1 MQRTKSKI
9 LSILLS
15 LVMLLSLLPTT
26 ALAAGTYPAASEVCV
41 DGSKYFGD
49 PSNYYFKNNASG
61 CSNDPTGYN
70 AYYNPTTGTLT
81 LDGYNGG
88 SITVG
93 GTRSKITVVL
103 KGTNTITNGSLTS
116 AWGGDI
122 TVTSSSGGTLSITN
136 TLNDSNAAIGIEA
149 GYGPQTTGNVTI
161 TGNAQVKI
169 DMTHNG
175 TRGYE
180 KAYGIFARENITI
193 SGDASVDIIC
203 KTQYNTARFGDYCNG
218 LRTDKNVTIDTN
230 GTIKIDVKTAG
241 GDGAYSY
248 GIYPVGGPA
257 TLTNVGKMEV
267 QWKKDGSSGGVGYK
281 GVSYD
286 TSTYAVN
293 VDETTC
299 TATYTPKGTAIT
311 GELPVTIIAP
321 VKGETPQSA
330 IAAATQYTG
339 TIAWEGNPTTF
350 AANTAYTANVT
361 LTANTGYQFA
371 SDVNPTVTDATISD
385 KSVSADGK
393 TLTFKA
399 TFPETDSKTLK
410 GINIITNPAL
420 TLAVPTAAP
429 NATATNERSLAVTG
443 VYDDGSGGPV
453 AVNWEIMTTPTP
465 KGVSLDGS
473 TLKIT
478 NDAEAGTFMIKATS
492 AEGYTDAE
500 TVTITKD
507 TPVESAIVLT
517 APTPATVAVPKSDTP
532 NEIDLPTATVY
543 DQYGKPMTGTFS
555 ITYAIDGDT
564 PTGVK
569 LDSATGK
576 LTVKRSAQA
585 GEVKVIAKLGTTLT
599 SDPVAYTITR
609 ETSKVTYVLVSKLY
623 HNMPVPEVTEP
634 GGTNS
639 ADQQFT
645 AEVLDQ
651 YLQEMTGQTVTW
663 RVTDTAG
670 NPVTGVSID
679 NTGKL
684 TVTNE
689 APGIKVYAIATCQG
703 VDSNNLDMT
712 LHRETAK
719 DTFVVIC
726 DQVGDAP
733 ETSLLIPTGTVT
745 EKVDYTAKVYDQY
758 GKLTAGMVNWELDKT
773 YTGVELD
780 TTSIPGSATLKVDK
794 TAESGTI
801 KLTAKCSAV
810 GSTASKTLDITLTKK
825 TVDTT
830 SLEVTQAGTT
840 YGTALA
846 DPVFTKPEGTIKTL
860 VHYSTPTSSA
870 YSSDTPP
877 TNAGEYVVN
886 VVCETATHIYTGHAN
901 FKINQKSIS
910 NMLQPITGNYEYDGT
925 PQKPTAVVMDGTKPL
940 VEGTDYT
947 VSYGT
952 NVHVFEAATVYV
964 EGKGNYTGTFSRNF
978 KIQPKPID
986 IGTVHTTDR
995 DYVEGK
1001 LDVDC
1006 TVTLP
1011 VAAEV
1016 KQGEHY
1022 HGYATMDD
1030 DTAGTNKTVNVLVKM
1045 EKGGLGENYTLN
1057 KDTTT
1062 ATVSINQINPADPT
1076 GLKGVK
1082 GQELSTVELPA
1093 GWNWDAPA
1101 TVMNTAGTQ
1110 TFKAHYA
1117 GDANH
1122 KAVTGQ
1128 AITVNVLD
1136 KTDVST
1142 FITFPDGEKEYTG
1155 SWMEYEEAS
1164 ISGTNLG
1171 TGAKWNYAY
1180 TAGTG
1185 TLMAA
1190 GFPEGIGTYTVTVT
1204 YEDSINFG
1212 IATAT
1217 LTIVPKKV
1225 AIPAA
1230 DTTVFTY
1237 DGNAKTYG
1245 IADTADYTVTGNS
1258 QTNAGDHTVT
1268 VALKD
1273 KATTAWADG
1282 TTTDKTYTFTIKQA
1296 TPTGE
1301 PAYTKITTSGKKLS
1315 DAALTT
1321 TGGTFSVPGTVQ
1333 WVDDTGAALPDTTT
1347 VEANKL
1353 YKWVFTPT
1361 DSTNYESIN
1370 GSIKLWS
1377 KSTSSGGGGSYY
1389 APVVPDMP
1397 MVYWGCTGDAVKTL
1411 QEKLNA
1417 KGFHS
1422 GNVDGIFGAK
1432 TYAAVTAFQK
1442 ANSLGVDGIVG
1453 KLTWAKLYDATPVN
1467 VTPVTTQP
1475 MLRTGSRGDAVRKLQ
1490 ELLNAKGYTCG
1501 SVDGIFGSKTYAA
1514 VLAFQKANGLAA
1526 DGIVGS
1532 LTWGKLV

>member
-1 MQRTKSKI
+1 MRKRI
-9 LSILLS
+9 
-15 LVMLLSLLPTT
+15 LSLLL
-26 ALAAGTYPAASEVCV
+26 ALTLTISLVCVPVSAAGTPTIELTADKTTVLSSSTEQELEISVLLHNPNPETSKVSGISFDLKSDKAELALAS
-41 DGSKYFGD
+41 K
-49 PSNYYFKNNASG
+49 A
-61 CSNDPTGYN
+61 T
-70 AYYNPTTGTLT
+70 TLT
-81 LDGYNGG
+81 TAFGAGYTTYNTPRFTALKLEGLYAGYISETEVTLMTIKATLAANAPSGKYIISTDEMSVSDTDANGLFNTNVSITINVVSALTGDLSVAIPKPVKGDTPETTISGTNYTG
-88 SITVG
+88 SIT
-93 GTRSKITVVL
+93 
-103 KGTNTITNGSLTS
+103 
-116 AWGGDI
+116 WD
-122 TVTSSSGGTLSITN
+122 
-136 TLNDSNAAIGIEA
+136 
-149 GYGPQTTGNVTI
+149 P
-161 TGNAQVKI
+161 
-169 DMTHNG
+169 
-175 TRGYE
+175 
-180 KAYGIFARENITI
+180 
-193 SGDASVDIIC
+193 
-203 KTQYNTARFGDYCNG
+203 
-218 LRTDKNVTIDTN
+218 
-230 GTIKIDVKTAG
+230 
-241 GDGAYSY
+241 
-248 GIYPVGGPA
+248 
-257 TLTNVGKMEV
+257 
-267 QWKKDGSSGGVGYK
+267 
-281 GVSYD
+281 
-286 TSTYAVN
+286 
-293 VDETTC
+293 
-299 TATYTPKGTAIT
+299 
-311 GELPVTIIAP
+311 
-321 VKGETPQSA
+321 A
-330 IAAATQYTG
+330 IAAG
-339 TIAWEGNPTTF
+339 GKF
-350 AANTAYTANVT
+350 AANTEYTAAVE

-371 SDVNPTVTDATISD
+371 SDVNPTVVGSD
-385 KSVSADGK
+385 S
-393 TLTFKA
+393 
-399 TFPETDSKTLK
+399 
-410 GINIITNPAL
+410 
-420 TLAVPTAAP
+420 
-429 NATATNERSLAVTG
+429 VTG
-443 VYDDGSGGPV
+443 VTVKDSGSKLEFKAAFPKTGSVKVTEVRIGGAAPTLNVPEATDFGVPSTVKVSNTYSVTVFMDGSPVVNPSGVKWSVSGLEGVTVDPDTGDLTISSNCPGGKINLTATYGDKSDTAKPSVIRATPAVKWLKIVDKNTGGAPQTTIIRPVGDDPADMIDVEYEAKGYDQFSQPATITTVDWKLNPIPKHMGTLETVGGPYILTLHV
-453 AVNWEIMTTPTP
+453 FHNTETIPFDLTA
-465 KGVSLDGS
+465 
-473 TLKIT
+473 TLKAAPT
-478 NDAEAGTFMIKATS
+478 IK
-492 AEGYTDAE
+492 D
-500 TVTITKD
+500 TVTIK
-507 TPVESAIVLT
+507 VE
-517 APTPATVAVPKSDTP
+517 D
-532 NEIDLPTATVY
+532 
-543 DQYGKPMTGTFS
+543 KP
-555 ITYAIDGDT
+555 
-564 PTGVK
+564 
-569 LDSATGK
+569 L
-576 LTVKRSAQA
+576 
-585 GEVKVIAKLGTTLT
+585 
-599 SDPVAYTITR
+599 
-609 ETSKVTYVLVSKLY
+609 
-623 HNMPVPEVTEP
+623 
-634 GGTNS
+634 
-639 ADQQFT
+639 
-645 AEVLDQ
+645 
-651 YLQEMTGQTVTW
+651 
-663 RVTDTAG
+663 
-670 NPVTGVSID
+670 
-679 NTGKL
+679 
-684 TVTNE
+684 
-689 APGIKVYAIATCQG
+689 
-703 VDSNNLDMT
+703 
-712 LHRETAK
+712 
-719 DTFVVIC
+719 
-726 DQVGDAP
+726 
-733 ETSLLIPTGTVT
+733 
-745 EKVDYTAKVYDQY
+745 
-758 GKLTAGMVNWELDKT
+758 KT
-773 YTGVELD
+773 
-780 TTSIPGSATLKVDK
+780 
-794 TAESGTI
+794 
-801 KLTAKCSAV
+801 
-810 GSTASKTLDITLTKK
+810 
-825 TVDTT
+825 
-830 SLEVTQAGTT
+830 LEVTQADTT

-846 DPVFTKPEGTIKTL
+846 DPVFTAPEGTIKTL

-870 YSSDTPP
+870 YSSATKP

-886 VVCETATHIYTGHAN
+886 VVCETATHIYTGHAD
-901 FKINQKSIS
+901 FKIEPKSIS
-910 NMLQPITGNYEYDGT
+910 NMLQPITGTYTYTGGA
-925 PQKPTAVVMDGTKPL
+925 QKPTAVVMDGTKPL

-952 NVHVFEAATVYV
+952 NVHVYEAATVYV

-986 IGTVHTTDR
+986 ITSVSTTNR
-995 DYVEGK
+995 DYEEGR

-1011 VAAEV
+1011 VASNV

-1022 HGYATMDD
+1022 HVYATMDD

-1062 ATVSINQINPADPT
+1062 ATVTINQINPADPT

-1082 GQELSTVELPA
+1082 GQKLSTVELPA

-1155 SWMEYEEAS
+1155 SWMEYKEAT

-1171 TGAKWNYAY
+1171 TGAKWNYVY

-1185 TLMAA
+1185 TLLA
-1190 GFPEGIGTYTVTVT
+1190 GFPEGIGTYTVTAT

-1212 IATAT
+1212 IATAI

-1282 TTTDKTYTFTIKQA
+1282 TTADKTYTFTIKQA

-1321 TGGTFSVPGTVQ
+1321 TGGTFSVPGTVK
-1333 WVDDTGAALPDTTT
+1333 WVDDTTGADLPDTTT

-1353 YKWVFTPT
+1353 YKWVFTPS

-1397 MVYWGCTGDAVKTL
+1397 MLYRGCTGDAVKTL
-1411 QEKLNA
+1411 QDKLNTL
-1417 KGFHS
+1417 GYNS

>member
-1 MQRTKSKI
+1 MPEKIGAPITVDAPNQKLQVTHNTEAIAFNLTATLETGSAIKDTVRVELKSK
-9 LSILLS
+9 
-15 LVMLLSLLPTT
+15 
-26 ALAAGTYPAASEVCV
+26 
-41 DGSKYFGD
+41 
-49 PSNYYFKNNASG
+49 
-61 CSNDPTGYN
+61 
-70 AYYNPTTGTLT
+70 
-81 LDGYNGG
+81 
-88 SITVG
+88 
-93 GTRSKITVVL
+93 
-103 KGTNTITNGSLTS
+103 
-116 AWGGDI
+116 
-122 TVTSSSGGTLSITN
+122 
-136 TLNDSNAAIGIEA
+136 
-149 GYGPQTTGNVTI
+149 
-161 TGNAQVKI
+161 
-169 DMTHNG
+169 
-175 TRGYE
+175 
-180 KAYGIFARENITI
+180 
-193 SGDASVDIIC
+193 
-203 KTQYNTARFGDYCNG
+203 
-218 LRTDKNVTIDTN
+218 
-230 GTIKIDVKTAG
+230 
-241 GDGAYSY
+241 
-248 GIYPVGGPA
+248 PV
-257 TLTNVGKMEV
+257 E
-267 QWKKDGSSGGVGYK
+267 
-281 GVSYD
+281 
-286 TSTYAVN
+286 
-293 VDETTC
+293 
-299 TATYTPKGTAIT
+299 
-311 GELPVTIIAP
+311 
-321 VKGETPQSA
+321 
-330 IAAATQYTG
+330 
-339 TIAWEGNPTTF
+339 
-350 AANTAYTANVT
+350 
-361 LTANTGYQFA
+361 
-371 SDVNPTVTDATISD
+371 
-385 KSVSADGK
+385 
-393 TLTFKA
+393 
-399 TFPETDSKTLK
+399 
-410 GINIITNPAL
+410 
-420 TLAVPTAAP
+420 TLAV
-429 NATATNERSLAVTG
+429 
-443 VYDDGSGGPV
+443 
-453 AVNWEIMTTPTP
+453 
-465 KGVSLDGS
+465 
-473 TLKIT
+473 
-478 NDAEAGTFMIKATS
+478 
-492 AEGYTDAE
+492 
-500 TVTITKD
+500 
-507 TPVESAIVLT
+507 
-517 APTPATVAVPKSDTP
+517 
-532 NEIDLPTATVY
+532 
-543 DQYGKPMTGTFS
+543 
-555 ITYAIDGDT
+555 
-564 PTGVK
+564 
-569 LDSATGK
+569 
-576 LTVKRSAQA
+576 
-585 GEVKVIAKLGTTLT
+585 
-599 SDPVAYTITR
+599 
-609 ETSKVTYVLVSKLY
+609 
-623 HNMPVPEVTEP
+623 
-634 GGTNS
+634 
-639 ADQQFT
+639 
-645 AEVLDQ
+645 
-651 YLQEMTGQTVTW
+651 
-663 RVTDTAG
+663 
-670 NPVTGVSID
+670 
-679 NTGKL
+679 
-684 TVTNE
+684 
-689 APGIKVYAIATCQG
+689 
-703 VDSNNLDMT
+703 
-712 LHRETAK
+712 
-719 DTFVVIC
+719 
-726 DQVGDAP
+726 
-733 ETSLLIPTGTVT
+733 
-745 EKVDYTAKVYDQY
+745 
-758 GKLTAGMVNWELDKT
+758 
-773 YTGVELD
+773 
-780 TTSIPGSATLKVDK
+780 
-794 TAESGTI
+794 
-801 KLTAKCSAV
+801 
-810 GSTASKTLDITLTKK
+810 
-825 TVDTT
+825 
-830 SLEVTQAGTT
+830 TQADTT
-840 YGTALA
+840 YGTPLEV
-846 DPVFTKPEGTIKTL
+846 PVFTKPEGTTKTL
-860 VHYSTPTSSA
+860 VHYSTPTSGG
-870 YSSDTPP
+870 YSSATPP

-886 VVCETATHIYTGHAN
+886 VLCETATHIYMGHAN
-901 FKINQKSIS
+901 FKIERKSIS
-910 NMLQPITGNYEYDGT
+910 NLLQPITGTYVYDGT
-925 PQKPTAVVMDGTKPL
+925 AQNPTAVVMDGTKTL

-952 NVHVFEAATVYV
+952 NVNVFEAATVYV
-964 EGKGNYTGTFSRNF
+964 DGIGNYTGTFSRNF

-1022 HGYATMDD
+1022 HVYATMAD

-1155 SWMEYEEAS
+1155 SCMKYEEAT

-1171 TGAKWNYAY
+1171 TGAKWNYVY

-1212 IATAT
+1212 TATAT

-1282 TTTDKTYTFTIKQA
+1282 TTADKTYTFTIKQA

-1301 PAYTKITTSGKKLS
+1301 PAYTKITTSGKTLN

-1321 TGGTFSVPGTVQ
+1321 TGSTLSVPGTVK
-1333 WVDDTGAALPDTTT
+1333 WVDDTGAALPGTTT

-1377 KSTSSGGGGSYY
+1377 KSTSSGGGSYY

-1417 KGFHS
+1417 KGFDS

-1514 VLAFQKANGLAA
+1514 VLAFQKANGLGA
-1526 DGIVGS
+1526 DGIVGP
-1532 LTWGKLV
+1532 LTWAKLG

>member
-136 TLNDSNAAIGIEA
+136 TLNDSNAAIGIET

-293 VDETTC
+293 VDETETTC

-311 GELPVTIIAP
+311 GDLPVAITKPAKGGTPETTIT
-321 VKGETPQSA
+321 GTN
-330 IAAATQYTG
+330 YTG
-339 TIAWEGNPTTF
+339 SITWIPTDSGGKF
-350 AANTAYTANVT
+350 AANTAYTAKVE

-371 SDVNPTVTDATISD
+371 SDVNPTVTDATISE

-410 GINIITNPAL
+410 GIDIITNPAL

-443 VYDDGSGGPV
+443 VYDDGSGGSV
-453 AVNWEIMTTPTP
+453 AVNWKITTDPIPT
-465 KGVSLDGS
+465 GVSLDGS
-473 TLKIT
+473 TLKVT
-478 NDAEAGTFMIKATS
+478 NEAEAGQVRIEASST
-492 AEGYTDAE
+492 EGGYTDAE
-500 TVTITKD
+500 FVTITKD
-507 TPVESAIVLT
+507 ASVESAIVLT

-532 NEIDLPTATVY
+532 NEIDLPTAAVY

-634 GGTNS
+634 GGTS
-639 ADQQFT
+639 SKDEQFT

-670 NPVTGVSID
+670 KPVHGVSID

-712 LHRETAK
+712 LHRDTAK
-719 DTFVVIC
+719 DTFVKIC
-726 DQVGDAP
+726 NQVGNAP
-733 ETSLLIPTGTVT
+733 ETSLLIPTGSITKN
-745 EKVDYTAKVYDQY
+745 EDYTAKVYDQY
-758 GKLTAGMVNWELDKT
+758 GKETAGMVNWTLDKT

-780 TTSIPGSATLKVDK
+780 TTSIPGSATLKVDN
-794 TAESGTI
+794 TAAPGAI
-801 KLTAKCSAV
+801 QLIANCSTV
-810 GSTASKTLDITLTKK
+810 GSTASKTLDITLVDK
-825 TVDTT
+825 TPASVTT
-830 SLEVTQAGTT
+830 VPAAQTGLFYNGTDQALVTAGTASGGT
-840 YGTALA
+840 MQYSLDGTTWSPDVPTGKNVGAYTVQYKVVGDATHTDTAPEKCQLVTISPKFLTMDNLTPTGSTSKVYDGTTNSSITVGVKAGVLYGSDTLTITGTAVYNSA
-846 DPVFTKPEGTIKTL
+846 DVNEANTITFTPD
-860 VHYSTPTSSA
+860 A
-870 YSSDTPP
+870 
-877 TNAGEYVVN
+877 
-886 VVCETATHIYTGHAN
+886 
-901 FKINQKSIS
+901 
-910 NMLQPITGNYEYDGT
+910 ITGNYELVPGVLTITGASIT
-925 PQKPTAVVMDGTKPL
+925 P
-940 VEGTDYT
+940 
-947 VSYGT
+947 
-952 NVHVFEAATVYV
+952 
-964 EGKGNYTGTFSRNF
+964 
-978 KIQPKPID
+978 
-986 IGTVHTTDR
+986 R
-995 DYVEGK
+995 D
-1001 LDVDC
+1001 L
-1006 TVTLP
+1006 TVTP
-1011 VAAEV
+1011 NGGQSKKFGAEDPTLHSTNSGRV
-1016 KQGEHY
+1016 PGQIPDFSGALSRAEGEDVGQY
-1022 HGYATMDD
+1022 DITL
-1030 DTAGTNKTVNVLVKM
+1030 GTLALIDHFSSGFKAS
-1045 EKGGLGENYTLN
+1045 NYTL
-1057 KDTTT
+1057 KM
-1062 ATVSINQINPADPT
+1062 VSPAVKFEITKADAPAAPT
-1076 GLKGVK
+1076 GLKGYK
-1082 GQELSTVELPA
+1082 DSALSTVTLPT
-1093 GWNWDAPA
+1093 GWSWVDG
-1101 TVMNTAGTQ
+1101 TLKMNTIGDQ
-1110 TFKAHYA
+1110 TFKANYA
-1117 GDANH
+1117 GDTNH
-1122 KAVTGQ
+1122 Q
-1128 AITVNVLD
+1128 A
-1136 KTDVST
+1136 
-1142 FITFPDGEKEYTG
+1142 
-1155 SWMEYEEAS
+1155 
-1164 ISGTNLG
+1164 GTNVD
-1171 TGAKWNYAY
+1171 
-1180 TAGTG
+1180 
-1185 TLMAA
+1185 
-1190 GFPEGIGTYTVTVT
+1190 VTV
-1204 YEDSINFG
+1204 
-1212 IATAT
+1212 
-1217 LTIVPKKV
+1217 KV
-1225 AIPAA
+1225 
-1230 DTTVFTY
+1230 VRR
-1237 DGNAKTYG
+1237 
-1245 IADTADYTVTGNS
+1245 S
-1258 QTNAGDHTVT
+1258 
-1268 VALKD
+1268 
-1273 KATTAWADG
+1273 
-1282 TTTDKTYTFTIKQA
+1282 
-1296 TPTGE
+1296 
-1301 PAYTKITTSGKKLS
+1301 SG
-1315 DAALTT
+1315 
-1321 TGGTFSVPGTVQ
+1321 
-1333 WVDDTGAALPDTTT
+1333 
-1347 VEANKL
+1347 
-1353 YKWVFTPT
+1353 
-1361 DSTNYESIN
+1361 
-1370 GSIKLWS
+1370 
-1377 KSTSSGGGGSYY
+1377 GGGGSYY

-1514 VLAFQKANGLAA
+1514 VLAFQKANGLGA
-1526 DGIVGS
+1526 DGIVGP
-1532 LTWGKLV
+1532 LTWAKLG

>member
-1 MQRTKSKI
+1 MKKRI
-9 LSILLS
+9 LSVLLAFAMIFT
-15 LVMLLSLLPTT
+15 LMPT
-26 ALAAGTYPAASEVCV
+26 ALAAPTTYQVVTVDKATVQAGETVNVKVTLPAGIQTAGSFTVVMNFDKGKFEVMSLNYPDDLEAWNEAKNKTASVEVV
-41 DGSKYFGD
+41 TNTPDIA
-49 PSNYYFKNNASG
+49 NASG
-61 CSNDPTGYN
+61 ELTANASYPYNTIKVAGVTVIDATLKAKASGVAAFSFSIFEITYSDSGTQYIVKKDQLETPPSVTIPKAPITSVSAKVDAPQKDVALDTTVDVGGATAYTGTVKWYVGETEATETIAKAN
-70 AYYNPTTGTLT
+70 TKYTAKITLKANTGESFADTLTTGIMTSEGYEITRVSDTELLLT
-81 LDGYNGG
+81 YSFPETG
-88 SITVG
+88 SV
-93 GTRSKITVVL
+93 K
-103 KGTNTITNGSLTS
+103 
-116 AWGGDI
+116 
-122 TVTSSSGGTLSITN
+122 VTEVRIASTPP
-136 TLNDSNAAIGIEA
+136 TLNVPEATDFGVPGTVKVSNTYSVTVFMDGSPVVNPSGVKWSVSGLEGVTVDPDTGDLTISSNCPGGQINLTAT
-149 GYGPQTTGNVTI
+149 YGDKSDTAKPTVFRATPAVKWLKIVDKNTGGAPQTT
-161 TGNAQVKI
+161 
-169 DMTHNG
+169 
-175 TRGYE
+175 
-180 KAYGIFARENITI
+180 
-193 SGDASVDIIC
+193 II
-203 KTQYNTARFGDYCNG
+203 R
-218 LRTDKNVTIDTN
+218 
-230 GTIKIDVKTAG
+230 
-241 GDGAYSY
+241 
-248 GIYPVGGPA
+248 PVGDDPA
-257 TLTNVGKMEV
+257 DM
-267 QWKKDGSSGGVGYK
+267 
-281 GVSYD
+281 
-286 TSTYAVN
+286 
-293 VDETTC
+293 VD
-299 TATYTPKGTAIT
+299 
-311 GELPVTIIAP
+311 V
-321 VKGETPQSA
+321 
-330 IAAATQYTG
+330 
-339 TIAWEGNPTTF
+339 
-350 AANTAYTANVT
+350 
-361 LTANTGYQFA
+361 
-371 SDVNPTVTDATISD
+371 
-385 KSVSADGK
+385 
-393 TLTFKA
+393 
-399 TFPETDSKTLK
+399 
-410 GINIITNPAL
+410 
-420 TLAVPTAAP
+420 
-429 NATATNERSLAVTG
+429 
-443 VYDDGSGGPV
+443 VY
-453 AVNWEIMTTPTP
+453 E
-465 KGVSLDGS
+465 
-473 TLKIT
+473 
-478 NDAEAGTFMIKATS
+478 
-492 AEGYTDAE
+492 
-500 TVTITKD
+500 
-507 TPVESAIVLT
+507 
-517 APTPATVAVPKSDTP
+517 
-532 NEIDLPTATVY
+532 
-543 DQYGKPMTGTFS
+543 
-555 ITYAIDGDT
+555 
-564 PTGVK
+564 
-569 LDSATGK
+569 
-576 LTVKRSAQA
+576 
-585 GEVKVIAKLGTTLT
+585 
-599 SDPVAYTITR
+599 
-609 ETSKVTYVLVSKLY
+609 
-623 HNMPVPEVTEP
+623 
-634 GGTNS
+634 
-639 ADQQFT
+639 
-645 AEVLDQ
+645 
-651 YLQEMTGQTVTW
+651 
-663 RVTDTAG
+663 
-670 NPVTGVSID
+670 
-679 NTGKL
+679 
-684 TVTNE
+684 
-689 APGIKVYAIATCQG
+689 
-703 VDSNNLDMT
+703 
-712 LHRETAK
+712 
-719 DTFVVIC
+719 
-726 DQVGDAP
+726 
-733 ETSLLIPTGTVT
+733 
-745 EKVDYTAKVYDQY
+745 AKVYDQFSQPATITKVDWKLDPIPKHMGTLETVGGPY
-758 GKLTAGMVNWELDKT
+758 RLTLHVSHNTETIPFDLTATLNANPAIKDTVTIKVDDKP
-773 YTGVELD
+773 LK
-780 TTSIPGSATLKVDK
+780 TLK
-794 TAESGTI
+794 
-801 KLTAKCSAV
+801 
-810 GSTASKTLDITLTKK
+810 
-825 TVDTT
+825 
-830 SLEVTQAGTT
+830 VTQAGTT
-840 YGTALA
+840 YGTPLA
-846 DPVFTKPEGTIKTL
+846 DPVFTAPEDTIKTL
-860 VHYSTPTSSA
+860 VHYSTPTSSG

-886 VVCETATHIYTGHAN
+886 VVCETDTHIYTGHDN
-901 FKINQKSIS
+901 FKIEPKSIS
-910 NMLQPITGNYEYDGT
+910 NMLQDITGTYVYDGK
-925 PQKPTAVVMDGTKPL
+925 PQTPTAVVKDGEVTL
-940 VEGTDYT
+940 VKDKDYT
-947 VSYGT
+947 VRYGT

-964 EGKGNYTGTFSRNF
+964 DGIGNYTGTFSRNF

-986 IGTVHTTDR
+986 IEDVSTTNR
-995 DYVEGK
+995 DYEEGR

-1006 TVTLP
+1006 TVKLP
-1011 VAAEV
+1011 VASDV

-1022 HGYATMDD
+1022 HVYATMAD

-1062 ATVSINQINPADPT
+1062 ATVNINQINPADPT

-1082 GQELSTVELPA
+1082 GQKLSTVELPA

-1136 KTDVST
+1136 KTDVSA

-1155 SWMEYEEAS
+1155 SWMEYKEAT

-1190 GFPEGIGTYTVTVT
+1190 GFPEGIGTYTVTAT

-1245 IADTADYTVTGNS
+1245 IADTADYTVSGNS

-1282 TTTDKTYTFTIKQA
+1282 TTADKTYTFTIKQA

-1301 PAYTKITTSGKKLS
+1301 PKYTAITTSGKKLS

-1333 WVDDTGAALPDTTT
+1333 WVDDTGAALPGTTT

-1353 YKWVFTPT
+1353 YKWVFTPS

-1417 KGFHS
+1417 KGFNS